1 MSSLMVSVLLCL
13 ISAAAYAA
21 AAIAQERVAATSD
34 GVTYAPLRRPGWWGA
49 VALTGVGATLHVVAL
64 AFGPLSLVQP
74 LGALTLVFA
83 LPMAALL
90 VHRPVGAAGWR
101 GAILATVGLAGLL
114 SLTGTPHPETLG
126 GAERPVL
133 AAVVLGAVAALV
145 LAAHRM
151 RRPVVRGVMLA
162 SAAGAAF
169 GMASVFTK
177 AAAEDWTDRAT
188 GSLLP
193 TLGVIAVLATA
204 GLLLSQAAYRGA
216 GLAAPLATVTVV
228 NPVVAAAV
236 GITVLGEGFRYGVTG
251 GVLAFVAGAVA
262 TTGVVMLTVRDVD
275 RGAPAVP
282 RAEGGAASGPVPTAE
297 SGRPRRAVSPAEGC
311 TSGPVPTAG
320 PAGPRRAASASAP
333 GAEPAPEPRLPGA
346 RPDGRCLVPARSA
359 PEDD

>member
-1 MSSLMVSVLLCL
+1 MSALMVSVLLCL

-34 GVTYAPLRRPGWWGA
+34 GLTYAPLRRPGWWGA
-49 VALTGVGATLHVVAL
+49 VALTGVGAALHVVAL

-101 GAILATVGLAGLL
+101 GAVLATVGLAGLL
-114 SLTGTPHPETLG
+114 SLTGTPHPESLG

-133 AAVVLGAVAALV
+133 AAVVLAAVAALV

-151 RRPVVRGVMLA
+151 RRPVVRGVTLA

-169 GMASVFTK
+169 GIASVFTK

-193 TLGVIAVLATA
+193 TLGIIAVLATA

-236 GITVLGEGFRYGVTG
+236 GITVLGEGFRYGVAG
-251 GVLAFVAGAVA
+251 GVLAVVAGAVA
-262 TTGVVMLTVRDVD
+262 TAGVVMLTLR
-275 RGAPAVP
+275 ASP
-282 RAEGGAASGPVPTAE
+282 AEGSAGSGPVPRGTAAPGCE
-297 SGRPRRAVSPAEGC
+297 PVSEPRSPGGVSRGEGS
-311 TSGPVPTAG
+311 TSGPVP
-320 PAGPRRAASASAP
+320 RRGVSASAP
-333 GAEPAPEPRLPGA
+333 GSEPGPVPVPRPSAA
-346 RPDGRCLVPARSA
+346 RPDGRCLVPSRSA

>member
-1 MSSLMVSVLLCL
+1 MVSVLLCL

-49 VALTGVGATLHVVAL
+49 VALTGVGAALHVVAL
-64 AFGPLSLVQP
+64 ALGPLSLVQP

-90 VHRPVGAAGWR
+90 VHRPVGAARWR
-101 GAILATVGLAGLL
+101 GAVLTTVGLAGLL
-114 SLTGTPHPETLG
+114 SLTGTPHPESLG

-133 AAVVLGAVAALV
+133 AAVVLAAVAVLV
-145 LAAHRM
+145 LVAHRM
-151 RRPVVRGVMLA
+151 RRPVVRGVTLA

-169 GMASVFTK
+169 GIASVFTK

-188 GSLLP
+188 GALLP
-193 TLGVIAVLATA
+193 ALAVIAVLATA

-236 GITVLGEGFRYGVTG
+236 GITVLGEGFRYGVAG
-251 GVLAFVAGAVA
+251 GVLAVLAGAVA
-262 TTGVVMLTVRDVD
+262 TTGVIMLTLRASPAGGSAGFSPVP
-275 RGAPAVP
+275 RGAAAPVP
-282 RAEGGAASGPVPTAE
+282 RP
-297 SGRPRRAVSPAEGC
+297 
-311 TSGPVPTAG
+311 
-320 PAGPRRAASASAP
+320 SA
-333 GAEPAPEPRLPGA
+333 A
-346 RPDGRCLVPARSA
+346 RPGGRCLVPARSA
-359 PEDD
+359 PKDD

>member
-1 MSSLMVSVLLCL
+1 MVSVLLCL

-49 VALTGVGATLHVVAL
+49 VVLTGVGAGLHVVAL

-90 VHRPVGAAGWR
+90 VHRPIGAAGWR
-101 GAILATVGLAGLL
+101 GAVLATVGLAGLL

-133 AAVVLGAVAALV
+133 AAVVLAAVAALV

-151 RRPVVRGVMLA
+151 RRPVLRGVTLA

-169 GMASVFTK
+169 GIASVFTK

-193 TLGVIAVLATA
+193 TLGAIAALATA

-236 GITVLGEGFRYGVTG
+236 GITVLGEGFRYGVAG
-251 GVLAFVAGAVA
+251 GVLAVVAGAVA
-262 TTGVVMLTVRDVD
+262 ATGVVMLTL
-275 RGAPAVP
+275 RGGSP
-282 RAEGGAASGPVPTAE
+282 AEGSAGFGVV
-297 SGRPRRAVSPAEGC
+297 PRRAAGPGGESVSEPRTPGGVSPAEPA
-311 TSGPVPTAG
+311 PVPR
-320 PAGPRRAASASAP
+320 PSP
-333 GAEPAPEPRLPGA
+333 A

-359 PEDD
+359 PEEDD

>member
-1 MSSLMVSVLLCL
+1 MSALMVSVLLCL

-49 VALTGVGATLHVVAL
+49 VALTGVGAALHVVAL
-64 AFGPLSLVQP
+64 ALGPLSLVQP

-83 LPMAALL
+83 LPMAALI

-101 GAILATVGLAGLL
+101 GAVLATVGLAGLL
-114 SLTGTPHPETLG
+114 SLTGTPHPEPLG

-133 AAVVLGAVAALV
+133 AAVVLAAVAALV

-151 RRPVVRGVMLA
+151 RRPVVRGVTLA

-169 GMASVFTK
+169 GIASVFTK

-193 TLGVIAVLATA
+193 TLGIIAVLATA

-236 GITVLGEGFRYGVTG
+236 GIAVLGEGFRYGVAG
-251 GVLAFVAGAVA
+251 GVLAVVAGAVA
-262 TTGVVMLTVRDVD
+262 TTGVVMLTLR
-275 RGAPAVP
+275 ASP
-282 RAEGGAASGPVPTAE
+282 AEGSAGSAPVPCGTAAPGCASVSE
-297 SGRPRRAVSPAEGC
+297 PRSPGGVSPAE
-311 TSGPVPTAG
+311 SAPVPPPHHRCAAVSSNAG
-320 PAGPRRAASASAP
+320 RAGF
-333 GAEPAPEPRLPGA
+333 G
-346 RPDGRCLVPARSA
+346 
-359 PEDD
+359 